1 MKVGYQLFITP
12 SQKLYTCLMLIVL
25 WQSPV
30 WAASSWS
37 SVTTPKT
44 LGNSVQSIGSYTNG
58 CISGASALPI
68 NGKGYQLMR
77 LSRQRI
83 YGHPVLTH
91 FIQQLGERVAQE
103 KMGVLLIGDLGQ
115 PRGGPTLTGHRSHQ
129 TGLDVDIWF
138 LHSQQ
143 AQQRLLS
150 SVERETMQAASVVNT
165 QNARLNLMQW
175 TARQEKVLEIA
186 ALMPE
191 VDRIFVNPIIK
202 RELCQRYNA
211 AQWLRKIRPWWKH
224 DDHFHVRLACP
235 ANNTHCEKQAPLP
248 MDSGCDAD
256 LAWWFSAEASK
267 PAAQA
272 KKPSSP
278 APLPLLCKAL
288 IN

>member
-1 MKVGYQLFITP
+1 MKACYQSFITP
-12 SQKLYTCLMLIVL
+12 KKNQYICLMLIML
-25 WQSPV
+25 WHSPS
-30 WAASSWS
+30 WAATSWS
-37 SVTTPKT
+37 LVTTPQA
-44 LGNSVQSIGSYTNG
+44 LGSTAQSIGSYTNG

-68 NGKGYQLMR
+68 NGAGYQLMR
-77 LSRQRI
+77 LSRQRM

-103 KMGVLLIGDLGQ
+103 KIGVLLIGDLGQ

-150 SVERETMQAASVVNT
+150 SAERETMQAASVVKT
-165 QNARLNLMQW
+165 HSAELNLAQW
-175 TARQEKVLEIA
+175 TVRQEKVLHIA
-186 ALMPE
+186 AQMPE
-191 VDRIFVNPIIK
+191 VERIFVNPVIK
-202 RELCQRYNA
+202 RELCKRYNA

-224 DDHFHVRLACP
+224 DDHFHVRIACP

-248 MDSGCDAD
+248 MDSGCDAG

-267 PAAQA
+267 PAAKAQQ
-272 KKPSSP
+272 PSLP
-278 APLPLLCKAL
+278 PPLPLLCKEL
-288 IN
+288 LH

>member
-103 KMGVLLIGDLGQ
+103 KIGVLLIGDLGQ
-115 PRGGPTLTGHRSHQ
+115 PRGGQH
-129 TGLDVDIWF
+129 
-138 LHSQQ
+138 
-143 AQQRLLS
+143 
-150 SVERETMQAASVVNT
+150 
-165 QNARLNLMQW
+165 
-175 TARQEKVLEIA
+175 
-186 ALMPE
+186 
-191 VDRIFVNPIIK
+191 
-202 RELCQRYNA
+202 
-211 AQWLRKIRPWWKH
+211 
-224 DDHFHVRLACP
+224 
-235 ANNTHCEKQAPLP
+235 
-248 MDSGCDAD
+248 
-256 LAWWFSAEASK
+256 
-267 PAAQA
+267 
-272 KKPSSP
+272 
-278 APLPLLCKAL
+278 
-288 IN
+288 